1 MTALDA
7 FALYTG
13 LNGLLVIVLAFN
25 VVRYRRSAK
34 VGFGTGGNEA
44 LERACRVHGNAIE
57 YVPVGLLILGAL
69 ALTSAPVLVVHAV
82 GITLTLGRLL
92 HAWGLSTS
100 SGTSFGRAVGTLL
113 TWVTLIAGS
122 LFLIWTAIS

>member
-13 LNGLLVIVLAFN
+13 LNGLLLIALAYNVI
-25 VVRYRRSAK
+25 RHRQRAK
-34 VGFGTGGNEA
+34 ISFGTGGDEK
-44 LERACRVHGNAIE
+44 LELACRVHGNAVE
-57 YVPVGLLILGAL
+57 YVPVTLIIIGAL
-69 ALTSAPVLVVHAV
+69 AMTSAPILVVHGV
-82 GITLTLGRLL
+82 GITLTVGRGL

-100 SGTSFGRAVGTLL
+100 SGTSPGRFIGTLL
-113 TWVTLIAGS
+113 SWISIVIGS